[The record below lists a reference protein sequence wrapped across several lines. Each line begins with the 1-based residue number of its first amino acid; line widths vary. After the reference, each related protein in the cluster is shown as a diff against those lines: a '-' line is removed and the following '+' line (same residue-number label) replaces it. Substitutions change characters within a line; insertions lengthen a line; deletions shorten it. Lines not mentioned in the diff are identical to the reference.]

1 MTTINVFTSEDCGQ
15 CDAVVERAETLAS
28 ETDAEVAVYD
38 VEEDRSRSLEHGVFS
53 VPTTVVGDDADE
65 ATTIRGVPELDE
77 LRDAV

>member
-15 CDAVVERAETLAS
+15 CDAVVERAETLAA
-28 ETDAEVAVYD
+28 ETDAEVAVHD
-38 VEEDRSRSLEHGVFS
+38 VEEDRPKALEYGVFS

-65 ATTIRGVPELDE
+65 ATTLRGVPELDE